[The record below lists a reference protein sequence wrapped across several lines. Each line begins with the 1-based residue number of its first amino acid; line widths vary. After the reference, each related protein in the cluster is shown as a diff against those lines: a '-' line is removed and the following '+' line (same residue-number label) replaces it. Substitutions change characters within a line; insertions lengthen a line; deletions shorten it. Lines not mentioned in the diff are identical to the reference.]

1 MKPYAR
7 SERVSGHIQK
17 ILSNVLQKHVKDPRL
32 EMAIIT
38 GVKVS
43 RDLRTARVYFTTSGD
58 KKRSHEVVEGFKSA
72 VGYVKRTLAQHL
84 GLRYMPDVQFFYDES
99 FDYGSHIDKVLKS
112 IKTDNGTDN
121 TSFEE

>member
-17 ILSNVLQKHVKDPRL
+17 VLSQVLQKHVKDPRL

-38 GVKVS
+38 SVKVS
-43 RDLRTARVYFTTSGD
+43 RDLRTARVYFTTSGG
-58 KKRSHEVVEGFKSA
+58 KKRSQEVAEGFKSA

-112 IKTDNGTDN
+112 IKTDNGSNN
-121 TSFEE
+121 TSFEK

>member
-17 ILSNVLQKHVKDPRL
+17 VLADVLQKHVKDPRL

-58 KKRSHEVVEGFKSA
+58 KKRSQDAAEGFKSA

-99 FDYGSHIDKVLKS
+99 FDYGSQINKVLKS
-112 IKTDNGTDN
+112 IKTDNGSNN
-121 TSFEE
+121 TSFEK